1 MSGVGLLIFK
11 ELPMT
16 VIKTRPQK
24 EFVCLKNS
32 VLQDGNLSIEA
43 LGLWAHCMS
52 RPDNWTFHI
61 SQLCQH
67 FGVGKNKLYKIINQL
82 IAEGYAFRG
91 QRRGEKEGGNS
102 GKRKVYSGV
111 EYIFFGQRLTES
123 DREDLK
129 KEFSDFQK
137 MFPIPQNGDA
147 ENEGPQNETLQR
159 LDSQN
164 IHIEKQQREREGASP
179 PPSAPP
185 VSLFA
190 FKRVS
195 MREEEYKKLVED
207 FGEATVAEK
216 LEALDEYAD
225 INPKKFKQYAKHSTV
240 IRSWIK
246 KDLIKNKLESNKS
259 NTDLNPSQKETFRL
273 NDELVN
279 ELKLDYPDRCSTM
292 SVYYK
297 NHIVKSKDPYFDISM
312 LVDHK
317 EFCKFL
323 EKHLKI
329 RILEVRFPNG

>member
-1 MSGVGLLIFK
+1 
-11 ELPMT
+11 MT

-137 MFPIPQNGDA
+137 MFPIPQNRDA
-147 ENEGPQNETLQR
+147 ENEGPENEGPENETLQR
-159 LDSQN
+159 SDSQSN
-164 IHIEKQQREREGASP
+164 MHTEEQQREREGASP

-190 FKRVS
+190 FKRLS

-225 INPKKFKQYAKHSTV
+225 INPKKFKQYGKHSTV